1 MTARRTSAPGPLS
14 ASRRGGTVALVAMLA
29 CCVAGPARAQDS
41 QFGIKGLGTPGRM
54 EGVRVRSTAG
64 AFAPFDPISALADA
78 ALSDVGRLT
87 AWTLSSTAY
96 RHLSPG
102 GADATLRTPRFPQ
115 MGLSGPIGHGIILG
129 GGFATYLD
137 RSYQLATQDTVLV
150 RGVPQP
156 VTDLLSSDGGVVD
169 LRVAASARA
178 WGRLWLGLGLHLLT
192 GSTRLR
198 AVREFTNTTYS
209 TAAQTEDVNYDGAG
223 ISASAIGLLGPT
235 LRVAAFARSDSR
247 LRARLAGAEIAR
259 NDLPV
264 TVGGAVAWQ
273 PGSATRVA
281 ATVVYQSWSD
291 AGQYAHNTTNWAVGA
306 ELGNGLPLRL
316 GARSGRLPF
325 SPAGAAPREWGASVG
340 TGLRLAGGR
349 GLIDVGLEHLQR
361 RATGLT
367 ERVWTFLLGIT
378 VRP

>member
-14 ASRRGGTVALVAMLA
+14 ASRRGGTVALVAVLA

-54 EGVRVRSTAG
+54 EGVR
-64 AFAPFDPISALADA
+64 
-78 ALSDVGRLT
+78 GR
-87 AWTLSSTAY
+87 
-96 RHLSPG
+96 
-102 GADATLRTPRFPQ
+102 RT
-115 MGLSGPIGHGIILG
+115 S
-129 GGFATYLD
+129 
-137 RSYQLATQDTVLV
+137 
-150 RGVPQP
+150 
-156 VTDLLSSDGGVVD
+156 D

-264 TVGGAVAWQ
+264 TVGGAVGWQ

-281 ATVVYQSWSD
+281 ATGVEQSWGD

-306 ELGNGLPLRL
+306 ELGNQVPLRL
-316 GARSGRLPF
+316 GARGGALPF
-325 SPAGAAPREWGASVG
+325 RPR
-340 TGLRLAGGR
+340 
-349 GLIDVGLEHLQR
+349 
-361 RATGLT
+361 
-367 ERVWTFLLGIT
+367 
-378 VRP
+378 